1 MSSQLVSPMDIA
13 IPPRVIQIDCAL
25 QYDHLTQQTYFDHI
39 ENGTF
44 TSILAASSTQ
54 TYRNNGQA
62 YDNDQD

>member
-1 MSSQLVSPMDIA
+1 MSAQLVSPMDIA
-13 IPPRVIQIDCAL
+13 VPPRVIQIDHVL
-25 QYDHLTQQTYFDHI
+25 QYDHSTQQTYFDHI
-39 ENGTF
+39 ENGAF